1 MNASLQRGV
10 ARWAARNAGRATLWA
25 AVGLV
30 LARGV
35 GDMIAE
41 DPQQVTPPA
50 AARAAEQFPDGEA
63 RAFAVA
69 FARSYLTVD
78 DRRGGRDAR
87 RLRPFLSSDLS
98 DQAAPAASPRGPG
111 AAVAEAMVAR
121 EVPLGGSRALI
132 TVACFTRDGRTRYL
146 TVPVAR
152 DGGRG
157 LVVYDL
163 PSFAAPPVT
172 GTADAP
178 PAAALDGTDG
188 DEVRDLVERFVRAF
202 IAGQDSAA
210 LAYFLAPGA
219 RVTPM
224 GPGLSVEAVEE
235 VGRLAGGGRRM
246 FVAAIVRVRE
256 QASGA
261 TYRLRY
267 RVAVERGDRWQVVS
281 VAGGPRT

>member
-1 MNASLQRGV
+1 
-10 ARWAARNAGRATLWA
+10 
-25 AVGLV
+25 
-30 LARGV
+30 
-35 GDMIAE
+35 MIAE

-50 AARAAEQFPDGEA
+50 ALRTAEQFPDGEA

-78 DRRGGRDAR
+78 ERRGGRDAG

-98 DQAAPAASPRGPG
+98 DQAAPVVSRRGPG
-111 AAVAEAMVAR
+111 AAVADAMVAR
-121 EVPLGGSRALI
+121 EIPLGGPRALI

-152 DGGRG
+152 DDGRG

-163 PSFAAPPVT
+163 PSFAAPPAT
-172 GTADAP
+172 GTAAAP
-178 PAAALDGTDG
+178 AAAALDGAEG
-188 DEVRDLVERFVRAF
+188 AAVGDLVERFLRAF
-202 IAGQDSAA
+202 IAGQDSSA

-219 RVTPM
+219 RVAPM
-224 GPGLSVEAVEE
+224 RAGLSVEAIEE
-235 VGRLAGGGRRM
+235 VGRLAGGSRRM
-246 FVAAIVRVRE
+246 LVAATVRVRE

-267 RVAVERGDRWQVVS
+267 RIAVQRGDRWQVVS
-281 VAGGPRT
+281 VAGGPRS